1 MYKNK
6 LKNNINL
13 SIIIFIVLFIT
24 FVYMKPNFLYT
35 KNGCL
40 RTFGLGKNN
49 CSIFPIWFFFFLSC
63 YFLFWRKFSFIFI
76 KK

>member
-13 SIIIFIVLFIT
+13 SIIIFIVLFII

-49 CSIFPIWFFFFLSC
+49 CSIFPIW
-63 YFLFWRKFSFIFI
+63 LFVIVLAIFSYLIVLYYLL
-76 KK
+76 K